1 MNPDETTNHTGG
13 AALVE
18 AVLLVSSQPVT
29 LEALGAATALPEP
42 GLTAALDELEAKYD
56 PASSGVVLRR
66 VAGGY
71 QLATNPACAAAVE
84 RFREEARP
92 APLSNAANE
101 VLSCVL
107 YLGPLTRG
115 GISAVRGVNS
125 DAVVRNLLDRG
136 LISEVGVDAERA
148 GSPALLNVTNEF
160 FSSTGTGSPEDF
172 PPLDAL
178 VGDEELA
185 RVRERLGAAKEQDIP
200 ESPRSSGSEPLGP
213 LGTEPRG
220 EP

>member
-1 MNPDETTNHTGG
+1 MNPEETTNHAAGN

-29 LEALGAATALPEP
+29 PEALGAATMLSEPE
-42 GLTAALDELEAKYD
+42 LTAALEELGAKYD
-56 PASSGVVLRR
+56 PAGSGVVLRR

-107 YLGPLTRG
+107 YLGALTRG

-136 LISEVGVDAERA
+136 LISEVGVDAEKA
-148 GSPALLNVTNEF
+148 GSPALLNVANEF

-185 RVRERLGAAKEQDIP
+185 RVRERLGAAKEQDAL
-200 ESPRSSGSEPLGP
+200 ESPGSPA
-213 LGTEPRG
+213 TEPRG
-220 EP
+220 ET